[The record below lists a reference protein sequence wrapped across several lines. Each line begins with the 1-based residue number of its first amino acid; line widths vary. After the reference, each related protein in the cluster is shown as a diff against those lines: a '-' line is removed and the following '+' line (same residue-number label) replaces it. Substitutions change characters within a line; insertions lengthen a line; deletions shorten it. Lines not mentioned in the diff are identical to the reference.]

1 MIEYRGA
8 DWRRRHDAAPGR
20 YPLGAEIPVR
30 ISYRTNRAYPLTR
43 STLVRTGLRGAAL
56 GAGLGLFNAVLLCVL
71 LLM

>member
-1 MIEYRGA
+1 MIEYHGA
-8 DWRRRHDAAPGR
+8 DWRRRHDAVPGR

-43 STLVRTGLRGAAL
+43 TTLVRTGLRGAAL